1 MQSLCTAKNGFQ
13 NERDI
18 VAKFKDWEY
27 QEVAQ
32 RWLIALGYDIN
43 EIECNK
49 EVLKAINNHFQIMAE
64 IRAEEAYERRMGY

>member
-1 MQSLCTAKNGFQ
+1 MNLQERGSLTAKNGFQ

-18 VAKFKDWEY
+18 VAKFKDWEN

-43 EIECNK
+43 EIEWVN
-49 EVLKAINNHFQIMAE
+49 AE
-64 IRAEEAYERRMGY
+64 IISG